1 MDLLQEIDDYI
12 KETINE
18 SLGLPVSARTLQLK
32 LRVYEDAYFRLRDQH
47 LHLIG
52 KFRQKD
58 ILIDRAKAEANM
70 NAAAIK
76 KFVEENQRLAA
87 ECANLVSQCNKW
99 ERECSL
105 YDNDREAL
113 MEFGNEADER
123 AREAEERAKEAEER
137 AKEAEIRVREL
148 EEESGKAVE
157 ELQFYKHKCHA
168 SRLTELCEFSSG
180 YLHSCKIL
188 PFNSVAFD
196 SSKGINFTYWIVAQ
210 RNVHFVD
217 TEMNGL
223 LTRKYCLDDS
233 SAESIDMEENSLESI
248 LATLVGKDEV
258 ESGQAYLEVNSG
270 YESCQ
275 NLLKMWNSLRPSTRK
290 VLSLAAKA
298 KTLQQDKEHL
308 RINLTRA
315 EEEVKLLFEENSILD
330 VENKRLLRREQNF
343 DGSGGKHT
351 SSASAKRSKRK
362 SSSRSSPVESKI
374 DSENID
380 SLRQPLS
387 PLRHNSPGCRLYK

>member
-148 EEESGKAVE
+148 EEESGKALE

-168 SRLTELCEFSSG
+168 R
-180 YLHSCKIL
+180 
-188 PFNSVAFD
+188 
-196 SSKGINFTYWIVAQ
+196 
-210 RNVHFVD
+210 R
-217 TEMNGL
+217 
-223 LTRKYCLDDS
+223 DDS
-233 SAESIDMEENSLESI
+233 SADSIDMEENSLESI

-270 YESCQ
+270 SESCQ

-387 PLRHNSPGCRLYK
+387 PLRHNSPGCRLYKK

>member
-1 MDLLQEIDDYI
+1 MDPLQEIDDYI

-87 ECANLVSQCNKW
+87 ECANLRGGG
-99 ERECSL
+99 ER
-105 YDNDREAL
+105 
-113 MEFGNEADER
+113 
-123 AREAEERAKEAEER
+123 EAEER

-148 EEESGKAVE
+148 EEESGKALE

-168 SRLTELCEFSSG
+168 R
-180 YLHSCKIL
+180 
-188 PFNSVAFD
+188 
-196 SSKGINFTYWIVAQ
+196 
-210 RNVHFVD
+210 R
-217 TEMNGL
+217 
-223 LTRKYCLDDS
+223 DDS

-258 ESGQAYLEVNSG
+258 ESGRAYLEVNSG

-387 PLRHNSPGCRLYK
+387 PLRHNSPGCRLYKK

>member
-58 ILIDRAKAEANM
+58 ILINRAKAEANM

-123 AREAEERAKEAEER
+123 AREAEERAKEAE
-137 AKEAEIRVREL
+137 IRVREL
-148 EEESGKAVE
+148 EEESGKALE
-157 ELQFYKHKCHA
+157 ELQFYK
-168 SRLTELCEFSSG
+168 L
-180 YLHSCKIL
+180 
-188 PFNSVAFD
+188 
-196 SSKGINFTYWIVAQ
+196 KG
-210 RNVHFVD
+210 R
-217 TEMNGL
+217 
-223 LTRKYCLDDS
+223 TRRDDS

-258 ESGQAYLEVNSG
+258 ESGQAYLEANSS

-330 VENKRLLRREQNF
+330 GENKRLLRREQNF

-387 PLRHNSPGCRLYK
+387 PLRHNSPGCRLYKK

>member
-1 MDLLQEIDDYI
+1 MKRLKLFEGPLEMPLQIPS
-12 KETINE
+12 KRLVPT
-18 SLGLPVSARTLQLK
+18 SQSARTLQLK

-58 ILIDRAKAEANM
+58 ILIDRAKANM

-123 AREAEERAKEAEER
+123 AREAEERAKDG
-137 AKEAEIRVREL
+137 EIRVREG
-148 EEESGKAVE
+148 EGGGEGFRGMAE
-157 ELQFYKHKCHA
+157 FYKHKCHA
-168 SRLTELCEFSSG
+168 R
-180 YLHSCKIL
+180 
-188 PFNSVAFD
+188 
-196 SSKGINFTYWIVAQ
+196 
-210 RNVHFVD
+210 R
-217 TEMNGL
+217 
-223 LTRKYCLDDS
+223 DDS
-233 SAESIDMEENSLESI
+233 SSESIDMEENSLESI
-248 LATLVGKDEV
+248 LATLVGRKEV

-387 PLRHNSPGCRLYK
+387 PLRHNSPGCRLYKK

>member
-47 LHLIG
+47 LLLLG

-123 AREAEERAKEAEER
+123 AREAEERAKEAE
-137 AKEAEIRVREL
+137 IRVRIGGGVGE
-148 EEESGKAVE
+148 GFGGIAV
-157 ELQFYKHKCHA
+157 L
-168 SRLTELCEFSSG
+168 
-180 YLHSCKIL
+180 
-188 PFNSVAFD
+188 
-196 SSKGINFTYWIVAQ
+196 
-210 RNVHFVD
+210 
-217 TEMNGL
+217 
-223 LTRKYCLDDS
+223 
-233 SAESIDMEENSLESI
+233 
-248 LATLVGKDEV
+248 
-258 ESGQAYLEVNSG
+258 
-270 YESCQ
+270 
-275 NLLKMWNSLRPSTRK
+275 
-290 VLSLAAKA
+290 
-298 KTLQQDKEHL
+298 
-308 RINLTRA
+308 
-315 EEEVKLLFEENSILD
+315 
-330 VENKRLLRREQNF
+330 
-343 DGSGGKHT
+343 
-351 SSASAKRSKRK
+351 
-362 SSSRSSPVESKI
+362 
-374 DSENID
+374 
-380 SLRQPLS
+380 
-387 PLRHNSPGCRLYK
+387 

>member
-1 MDLLQEIDDYI
+1 MNLLQEIDDYI

-18 SLGLPVSARTLQLK
+18 SLGLPVSARTFQLK

-47 LHLIG
+47 LLLLG

-58 ILIDRAKAEANM
+58 LLVDRAKAEANM

-123 AREAEERAKEAEER
+123 AREAEERAR
-137 AKEAEIRVREL
+137 EAEIRVLGL
-148 EEESGKAVE
+148 EEELGKALE
-157 ELQFYKHKCHA
+157 ELQFYKHKCH
-168 SRLTELCEFSSG
+168 
-180 YLHSCKIL
+180 
-188 PFNSVAFD
+188 
-196 SSKGINFTYWIVAQ
+196 
-210 RNVHFVD
+210 
-217 TEMNGL
+217 
-223 LTRKYCLDDS
+223 TRGDDS
-233 SAESIDMEENSLESI
+233 SAESTDMEENSLESI
-248 LATLVGKDEV
+248 LATLVGKDEA
-258 ESGQAYLEVNSG
+258 EYGQAYLEANSG

-290 VLSLAAKA
+290 ALSLAAKA

-315 EEEVKLLFEENSILD
+315 EEEVKVLFEENNILD
-330 VENKRLLRREQNF
+330 EVNKKLLRKEHGEQNF

-362 SSSRSSPVESKI
+362 SSPRSCPVESQI
-374 DSENID
+374 DSKDID
-380 SLRQPLS
+380 LLRQPLS
-387 PLRHNSPGCRLYK
+387 PLHHNSPDCRMHKKG

>member
-47 LHLIG
+47 LLLLG

-99 ERECSL
+99 ESECSL

-123 AREAEERAKEAEER
+123 AREAEERAKEAE
-137 AKEAEIRVREL
+137 IRVHEL
-148 EEESGKAVE
+148 EEESGKALE
-157 ELQFYKHKCHA
+157 ELQFYKHKCH
-168 SRLTELCEFSSG
+168 
-180 YLHSCKIL
+180 
-188 PFNSVAFD
+188 
-196 SSKGINFTYWIVAQ
+196 
-210 RNVHFVD
+210 
-217 TEMNGL
+217 
-223 LTRKYCLDDS
+223 TRRDDS
-233 SAESIDMEENSLESI
+233 SAESTDMEENSLESI
-248 LATLVGKDEV
+248 LATMVGKDEV
-258 ESGQAYLEVNSG
+258 ESGQAYLEANSG

-298 KTLQQDKEHL
+298 RTLQQDKEHL

-315 EEEVKLLFEENSILD
+315 EEEVKLLFEENNILD
-330 VENKRLLRREQNF
+330 GENKRLLRREHREQNF
-343 DGSGGKHT
+343 DGSGGKHS

-362 SSSRSSPVESKI
+362 SSSRSFAVESKI
-374 DSENID
+374 DSEDID

-387 PLRHNSPGCRLYK
+387 PLRHNSPGCRLYKQ

>member
-47 LHLIG
+47 LLLLG

-123 AREAEERAKEAEER
+123 AREAEERAKEAE
-137 AKEAEIRVREL
+137 IRVREL
-148 EEESGKAVE
+148 EEESGKALE
-157 ELQFYKHKCHA
+157 ELQFYKHKCHT
-168 SRLTELCEFSSG
+168 RRTIVLYPGTLV
-180 YLHSCKIL
+180 LL
-188 PFNSVAFD
+188 LLFD
-196 SSKGINFTYWIVAQ
+196 SLKGIDFTYWIVAQ

-217 TEMNGL
+217 TEINGL
-223 LTRKYCLDDS
+223 HNLDDS
-233 SAESIDMEENSLESI
+233 SAESTDMEENSLESI

-258 ESGQAYLEVNSG
+258 ESGQAYLEANSG

-275 NLLKMWNSLRPSTRK
+275 TLLKMWNSLRPSTRK

-298 KTLQQDKEHL
+298 RTLQQDKEHL

-315 EEEVKLLFEENSILD
+315 EEEVKLLFEENKILD
-330 VENKRLLRREQNF
+330 GENKRLLRRELREQNF
-343 DGSGGKHT
+343 DGSGGKHS

-362 SSSRSSPVESKI
+362 SSSRSFPVESKI
-374 DSENID
+374 DSEGID

-387 PLRHNSPGCRLYK
+387 PLRHNSPGCRLYKQ